1 MPTTERDE
9 RWLYLH
15 PAMLLFSIAPLARRL
30 LVPLLVGGAATVQN
44 TQNFRWFVSAMSI
57 YSVAS
62 LLSRFFTF
70 RYALGS
76 ETIDIKQGLFVR
88 RSRSLAVHRIDHI
101 DTEQSL
107 LARRLGVVRLDIQTE
122 GGSASEAIL
131 PALSLEAAERIRAF
145 VRSAKRQAGATDQ
158 EPYEAAAAS
167 VSAERDE
174 AAEPQPLYAITP
186 RDILLEGATTF
197 GLGFLLSGGFL
208 AQRYLRRLAPE
219 GASSW
224 AASFRHWLES
234 VASESP
240 IELLLLSA
248 GILIAV
254 LLLAW
259 LVNLARAWLR
269 FHGFR
274 VVRQSGQLLIT
285 SGLLTRR
292 QTSVSPGKAQAVRI
306 HMTALRRWF
315 GLFRMSVLAPGG
327 SRGGEGG
334 QRGRSRLKVLG
345 PIGREGGGRDL
356 GRSLEMLWKDVAWRR
371 VDWLRVDPYHRRQ
384 QLVRHSLV
392 WTALLLALLAT
403 TGLRTSLHDHPVAI
417 AALGIAYVGCL
428 VASAGLARL
437 SLRRTRYA
445 YDEGFIYLAGGLLSF
460 DRWIVPR
467 ERVQG
472 VVLEQSL
479 FQRRRALASLAIDVN
494 GLPRSAALT
503 IPNIDLE
510 RASALRDRFSN
521 PARRR
526 AR

>member
-1 MPTTERDE
+1 MIGTLIISGQGNLQT
-9 RWLYLH
+9 
-15 PAMLLFSIAPLARRL
+15 
-30 LVPLLVGGAATVQN
+30 GT
-44 TQNFRWFVSAMSI
+44 
-57 YSVAS
+57 VAS

-76 ETIDIKQGLFVR
+76 DTIDIKQGLFVR
-88 RSRSLAVHRIDHI
+88 RNRSLAVRRIGHI

-107 LARRLGVVRLDIQTE
+107 LARRLGVVRLEIQTE

-145 VRSAKRQAGATDQ
+145 VRSAKRESGAADQ
-158 EPYEAAAAS
+158 EPYDAAAAS

-208 AQRYLRRLAPE
+208 TQRYLRRLAPE

-240 IELLLLSA
+240 VELLLLSA
-248 GILIAV
+248 GVLVVV

-259 LVNLARAWLR
+259 LVSLATAWLR

-274 VVRQSGQLLIT
+274 VVRQSDQLLIT

-292 QTSVSPGKAQAVRI
+292 QTSVSRGKAQAVQI
-306 HMTALRRWF
+306 HMTALRRCF
-315 GLFRMSVLAPGG
+315 GLFRMSVLAPGD
-327 SRGGEGG
+327 SRGGEGRSAG
-334 QRGRSRLKVLG
+334 RGRSRLKVLV
-345 PIGREGGGRDL
+345 PIGRERGGSDSGEVGRF
-356 GRSLEMLWKDVAWRR
+356 LEMLWKDVAWRR
-371 VDWLRVDPYHRRQ
+371 VDWQCVDPYHRRR
-384 QLVRHSLV
+384 QLMRLSLV
-392 WTALLLALLAT
+392 WTALLLTLLAVA
-403 TGLRTSLHDHPVAI
+403 GLRTSLHDTSVAI
-417 AALGIAYVGCL
+417 AALGIAYVCCL
-428 VASAGLARL
+428 VASDGLARL

-460 DRWIVPR
+460 DAWIVPR

-479 FQRRRALASLAIDVN
+479 FQRRHALASLAIDVN
-494 GLPRSAALT
+494 GLPRSGALT
-503 IPNIDLE
+503 IPNITLE
-510 RASALRDRFSN
+510 RASALLDRFSN